1 MSLIPTL
8 SNPDFKPLLQSD
20 AVFGLLTQAVEKEEV
35 EAYLIGGFVRDA
47 LLNRPCKDLD
57 IVCVGSGIKL
67 AERFASMLPGNPH
80 VTVFKTYGTA
90 MLHAGDWEVEFVGA
104 RKESY
109 AADSRKP
116 AVETGTLQ
124 DDQNRRDFTINAL
137 GVSLN
142 EKTLGKLI
150 DPFDGLGDLKRKLIR
165 TPLAPAETFSDD
177 PLRIMRGLRFAAQL
191 SFDIEPDTYEA
202 MTEMRERLNI
212 VSAERIS
219 DELNKI
225 IVSKV
230 PSYGFKLLYFSKVL
244 EVIFPEMVALAGAEN
259 KEGHTHKDNFFH
271 TLEVL
276 ENVAQKS
283 DDLWLR
289 WAAIL
294 HDIAKPATKRYVQ
307 GEGWTFH
314 GHEDKGAKMVPRIFA
329 RFKLPLN
336 EKMRFVQSL
345 VKLHLRPIALVKNT
359 VTDSA
364 VRRIIFEAGNSLEAL
379 MILCRADVTT
389 KNPNK
394 AKRFLENFDNVD
406 KKIKEVEE
414 SDRLRNFQ
422 PVLTGEHIMAAFG
435 ITPGREI
442 GIIKEQIREAILE
455 GEIKNNFSE
464 NYTLMVKLGKDLDM
478 AVKLDEA
485 SLTAQFPPAEE
496 LPVPTEGKE
505 A

>member
-8 SNPDFKPLLQSD
+8 SNPDFKPLLLSD
-20 AVFGLLTQAVEKEEV
+20 AVFGLLTQAVEKEQV

-276 ENVAQKS
+276 DNVAQKS

-364 VRRIIFEAGNSLEAL
+364 VRRIIFEAGDSLEAL

>member
-1 MSLIPTL
+1 
-8 SNPDFKPLLQSD
+8 
-20 AVFGLLTQAVEKEEV
+20 
-35 EAYLIGGFVRDA
+35 
-47 LLNRPCKDLD
+47 
-57 IVCVGSGIKL
+57 
-67 AERFASMLPGNPH
+67 
-80 VTVFKTYGTA
+80 

-244 EVIFPEMVALAGAEN
+244 
-259 KEGHTHKDNFFH
+259 T
-271 TLEVL
+271 
-276 ENVAQKS
+276 
-283 DDLWLR
+283 
-289 WAAIL
+289 
-294 HDIAKPATKRYVQ
+294 
-307 GEGWTFH
+307 
-314 GHEDKGAKMVPRIFA
+314 
-329 RFKLPLN
+329 
-336 EKMRFVQSL
+336 
-345 VKLHLRPIALVKNT
+345 
-359 VTDSA
+359 
-364 VRRIIFEAGNSLEAL
+364 
-379 MILCRADVTT
+379 
-389 KNPNK
+389 
-394 AKRFLENFDNVD
+394 
-406 KKIKEVEE
+406 
-414 SDRLRNFQ
+414 
-422 PVLTGEHIMAAFG
+422 
-435 ITPGREI
+435 
-442 GIIKEQIREAILE
+442 
-455 GEIKNNFSE
+455 
-464 NYTLMVKLGKDLDM
+464 
-478 AVKLDEA
+478 
-485 SLTAQFPPAEE
+485 
-496 LPVPTEGKE
+496 
-505 A
+505 